1 MERKERRFPLS
12 SWLSDHLTHKMVALI
27 VVIGFVAWLLLC
39 VVFLSRLDEV
49 IRRAYTS
56 ALTGEVQEVVIRNIH
71 QQMFLSLTIFSV
83 CIFVGLAVALYLLAI
98 APIGRLRQ
106 AMRRYYEERERP
118 QRTDRRDEVGR
129 LQNAFADLVGVVE
142 SKEQAE
148 RRLIAS
154 ISHDIKAPLTSVLG
168 YSQRLHTNH
177 LTAEKQEQYV
187 DLIYE
192 KALRIKAVV
201 DEFDEY
207 LDSGLRD
214 AAPMAL
220 TTAGDLCGKL
230 EREYAAEVRDAGVGF
245 TVVCACPQE
254 KLICNWEHM
263 RRLFG
268 NLIDNA
274 FHHARAEHLEL
285 SLTCRREGEQ
295 LVFLFRDNGVGVPP
309 EMLEQIFEPL
319 YTSDQGRKVSGL
331 GLSICRSIARAHGG
345 TITAENVHEGG
356 LRFRVSLPL
365 AKV

>member
-83 CIFVGLAVALYLLAI
+83 CIFEGLAVALYLLAI

-154 ISHDIKAPLTSVLG
+154 ISHDIKTPRTSVLG
-168 YSQRLHTNH
+168 
-177 LTAEKQEQYV
+177 
-187 DLIYE
+187 
-192 KALRIKAVV
+192 
-201 DEFDEY
+201 
-207 LDSGLRD
+207 
-214 AAPMAL
+214 
-220 TTAGDLCGKL
+220 
-230 EREYAAEVRDAGVGF
+230 
-245 TVVCACPQE
+245 
-254 KLICNWEHM
+254 
-263 RRLFG
+263 
-268 NLIDNA
+268 
-274 FHHARAEHLEL
+274 
-285 SLTCRREGEQ
+285 
-295 LVFLFRDNGVGVPP
+295 
-309 EMLEQIFEPL
+309 
-319 YTSDQGRKVSGL
+319 
-331 GLSICRSIARAHGG
+331 
-345 TITAENVHEGG
+345 
-356 LRFRVSLPL
+356 
-365 AKV
+365 